1 MKTIDAAVESDASP
15 GRAERGRPHSTLARY
30 TKAAMH
36 HATYQQSVGSRAYQ
50 GAITGLPGLHAQA
63 ATRDACRVEL
73 RDTLETWLQLR
84 LCQQLPIPPVDGIP
98 LVAWMWIQRGV

>member
-1 MKTIDAAVESDASP
+1 MKTIDAAVESDAPP
-15 GRAERGRPHSTLARY
+15 GRAERGRPHSTVARY

-36 HATYQQSVGSRAYQ
+36 HATYQQSADRQAYH
-50 GAITGLPGLHAQA
+50 GEITGLPGLHAQA

-98 LVAWMWIQRGV
+98 LVAWMWIQQGV